1 MKTTLKGNRKEK
13 TIITAVLTVLIIIMS
28 FTPLGYFKMD
38 RASITFLPILVVVGA
53 VQYGPLCGLYL

>member
-28 FTPLGYFKMD
+28 FTPLGYFKMS

-53 VQYGPLCGLYL
+53 VQYGPLCGL